1 MVRDSAAGAE
11 KMGNLNLVCR
21 AAAPLPEVAG
31 TPTYLA
37 PRMSI
42 WVMDLGGCAPIHENS
57 RKKVPD
63 WAGWAGWADCLS
75 NIK

>member
-1 MVRDSAAGAE
+1 MKNLILDS
-11 KMGNLNLVCR
+11 R

-31 TPTYLA
+31 TPTYVA

-63 WAGWAGWADCLS
+63 WAGWLAGWLAGLGWLG
-75 NIK
+75 